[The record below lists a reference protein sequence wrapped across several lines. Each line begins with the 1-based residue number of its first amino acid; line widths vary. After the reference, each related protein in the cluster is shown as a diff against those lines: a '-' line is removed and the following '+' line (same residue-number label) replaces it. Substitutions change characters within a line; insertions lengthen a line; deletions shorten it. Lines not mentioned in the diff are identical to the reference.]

1 MKIALGA
8 DYYAGLEMKD
18 LLCRYLQENGY
29 EVIDCGACRDTPVD
43 YPQIA
48 VAVAKTILSGVC
60 EKGILI
66 CGTGIGIGIA
76 ANKIHGI
83 IAAHCTDTYSARMA
97 AEHNNANIITLGERI
112 TGMEIAKEIIGVWL
126 KSKFLGGPHQACV
139 EQIRALEKKLP
150 VPAVCYRSPGT

>member
-18 LLCRYLQENGY
+18 LLYQYLQEKGY
-29 EVIDCGACRDTPVD
+29 ELIDCGARRDQPVD

-48 VAVAKTILSGVC
+48 VAVAKAVLNGEC

-112 TGMEIAKEIIGVWL
+112 TGIEVAKEIVDTWL
-126 KSKFLGGPHQACV
+126 KSKFVGGPHQACLD
-139 EQIRALEKKLP
+139 QIKAFEKKQP
-150 VPAVCYRSPGT
+150 VTADPSR